1 MGDVLVNLGVFS
13 LCITVSWDVVKKENS
28 PDVTNTVLLNAP
40 FLELWKFWWPTCP
53 LIIFLSF

>member
-40 FLELWKFWWPTCP
+40 FLELWKF
-53 LIIFLSF
+53 